1 MIIKTIHLMNF
12 ANADTLAPIMED
24 ACALRRPECG
34 LCSFSFNI
42 SRKVKKLARKQ
53 FPPEQQRRPERALS
67 GWQDVRPFCCDSDK
81 SEVGGIW
88 LSNGSIWLVVQH
100 HATGPIPGS
109 AYSSFP
115 L

>member
-42 SRKVKKLARKQ
+42 SRKVKRLARKQ
-53 FPPEQQRRPERALS
+53 FPPEQQGRPER
-67 GWQDVRPFCCDSDK
+67 
-81 SEVGGIW
+81 
-88 LSNGSIWLVVQH
+88 
-100 HATGPIPGS
+100 S
-109 AYSSFP
+109 AFRLARCP
-115 L
+115 AFLL